1 MATIQF
7 SIVTP
12 ERMLLSEEID
22 SLRCPTELGQL
33 TILPHHVPL
42 IATVVAGE
50 LVIHI
55 GARQEPYA
63 ILGGFLEV
71 RAGSEVV
78 ILADSAEHV
87 DSIDIAVQETA
98 KATAL
103 KDLEDVASLSKAE
116 IAIITGRLNQ
126 STLKLN
132 IAHKYAHRSRHQASN
147 EPILKE

>member
-1 MATIQF
+1 MATIQL

-12 ERMLLSEEID
+12 ERLLLKEEID
-22 SLRCPTELGQL
+22 SLQCPTELGQV

-42 IATVVAGE
+42 IATIVAGE
-50 LVIHI
+50 LVVDI

-71 RAGSEVV
+71 RTGSEVV

-87 DSIDIAVQETA
+87 DSIDISVQETA
-98 KATAL
+98 KAKAL
-103 KDLEDVASLSKAE
+103 KDLADASSLSKAE
-116 IAIITGRLNQ
+116 TAIITARLNQ
-126 STLKLN
+126 SVLKLD
-132 IAHKYAHRSRHQASN
+132 IARKYAHRSRHQASN